1 MQAINIMIVDDNLSW
16 SNNLSIFLNK
26 ENDIKVVGTANNKE
40 KAIDLLN
47 NSEIDIILMDLELT
61 EGFFDGIDIIEE
73 ISLIHKKL
81 KIIVLT
87 SYSKNDL
94 VIKSISA
101 GAVNYLEKKNFK
113 EVPQTI
119 RSVYFDNSP
128 FQVLANIFIEL
139 KKQLSLTQEELSVSK
154 LTPEERKVYELRIAG
169 NSISQTSKVL
179 FKTLDTVKKQSKS
192 ILKKFN
198 VKRFE
203 ELKKPD

>member
-1 MQAINIMIVDDNLSW
+1 MQTINVMIVDDNLSW
-16 SNNLSIFLNK
+16 SNNLSFFLNK
-26 ENDIKVVGTANNKE
+26 ESDIKVVGTANNKE
-40 KAIDLLN
+40 EAIHLLN
-47 NSEIDIILMDLELT
+47 NSEVDIILMDLELT

-87 SYSKNDL
+87 SYSINDL

-101 GAVNYLEKKNFK
+101 GAVNYLEKKNFM

-119 RSVYFDNSP
+119 RSVYFDDSP
-128 FQVLANIFIEL
+128 FQVLANIFIEF

-154 LTPEERKVYELRIAG
+154 LTPEEKKVYELRIAG
-169 NSISQTSKVL
+169 NSISQTSKTL

-203 ELKKPD
+203 DLKKPK